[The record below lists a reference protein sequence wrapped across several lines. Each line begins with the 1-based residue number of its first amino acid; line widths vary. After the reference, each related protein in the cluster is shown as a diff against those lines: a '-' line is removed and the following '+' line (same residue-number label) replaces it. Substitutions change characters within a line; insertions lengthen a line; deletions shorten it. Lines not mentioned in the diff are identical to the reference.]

1 MDKKLLVLLL
11 LFFLSFGIF
20 TSVLIFNKPLTQFAK
35 AKEESLP
42 SADKSKIIAYPLYSL
57 AANGTAESVIS
68 VFINSMTDKPLSNK
82 SVTVTSSLG
91 TVKPQSATTDEKGKA
106 EFHLTS
112 SVAGVAQLTVMVDNI
127 KLNQPVSIK
136 FE

>member
-1 MDKKLLVLLL
+1 MDKKLVILFF

-20 TSVLIFNKPLTQFAK
+20 TSVLIFNKPLTQLAK
-35 AKEESLP
+35 AKEEFVP
-42 SADKSKIIAYPLYSL
+42 SADKSKIIAYPLYLL
-57 AANGTAESVIS
+57 APNGTAESVVS

-82 SVTVTSSLG
+82 LVTVTSTLG

-106 EFHLTS
+106 EFHLS
-112 SVAGVAQLTVMVDNI
+112 STVAGVAQLTVTVDNI
-127 KLNQPVSIK
+127 KLNQAVSVK